1 MRLNLEG
8 KTVLITGGSKGIGFA
23 TAESFAEEGV
33 AHLHLTSRT
42 QEDLD
47 VCKAELLSKFPALK
61 VDVYALDL
69 SNPDAVASL
78 ADQVGW
84 VDILVNNAGAIPSGP
99 IEDLTLEGKRLK
111 QNAQGQNL
119 MKFARTSVGHIR
131 PYRSFLFCS
140 PPPPPYSP

>member
-8 KTVLITGGSKGIGFA
+8 KIVLITGGSKGIGFA

-33 AHLHLTSRT
+33 GHLHLTSRT

-47 VCKAELLSKFPALK
+47 ACKAELLSKFPALK

-69 SNPDAVASL
+69 SNPEAVAAL
-78 ADQVGW
+78 AEQVGW

-99 IEDLTLEGKRLK
+99 IEDLSLEG
-111 QNAQGQNL
+111 A
-119 MKFARTSVGHIR
+119 T
-131 PYRSFLFCS
+131 
-140 PPPPPYSP
+140 

>member
-1 MRLNLEG
+1 M
-8 KTVLITGGSKGIGFA
+8 LITGGSKGIGFA

-42 QEDLD
+42 QEDLN

-78 ADQVGW
+78 AEQVGW

-99 IEDLTLEGKRLK
+99 I
-111 QNAQGQNL
+111 
-119 MKFARTSVGHIR
+119 ARAC
-131 PYRSFLFCS
+131 LS
-140 PPPPPYSP
+140 PPPPPPQVLSPRVLLKI